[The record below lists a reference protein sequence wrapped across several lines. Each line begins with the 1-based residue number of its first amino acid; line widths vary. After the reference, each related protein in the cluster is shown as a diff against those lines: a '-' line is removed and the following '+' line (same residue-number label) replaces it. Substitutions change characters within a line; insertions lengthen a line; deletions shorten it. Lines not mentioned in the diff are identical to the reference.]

1 MGKYCFIIVGSG
13 WRSLYYVRIAKALPQ
28 CFQLCAMLCRTQE
41 KADRLTA
48 EQGIPTTTSIEECV
62 AMQPDFVVVAANK
75 GSIADVSKEWLER
88 GFAVLCETPASL
100 NLETLRELWA
110 LHEQGAKLVVAEQYR
125 YYPFYYAIGQVLE
138 RNWIGE
144 PYCAV
149 VSLAHEY
156 HGASLI
162 RNFLREDMT
171 PFQVSGKSFSFPIVE
186 TRNRYEQFTDGRIA
200 DKNRTVAAF
209 EFEDGKVGLYD
220 FDSDQYRSLI
230 RTNYLDIRGPRGEIK
245 DDKIYYLDQ
254 DNLPRHASLE
264 ISTRTVTVPGEE
276 NPNLKQIEQITK
288 IGFQGTSDTIYL
300 PSFEGGALASDE
312 TAIAELMY
320 GTGAYARGEITKGYY
335 EGEIVTAYAGGEIA
349 AGCDVAKNTKR
360 EVSEKIFLGK
370 FQNPHDS
377 LKNALQDCY
386 MAMLLKQAVK
396 TKETVK
402 SECQPWHEHK

>member
-1 MGKYCFIIVGSG
+1 MEKYRFIIVGSG

-28 CFQLCAMLCRTQE
+28 YFQLCAMLCRTQE
-41 KADRLTA
+41 KADQLA
-48 EQGIPTTTSIEECV
+48 VEQGIPTTTSIEECV
-62 AMQPDFVVVAANK
+62 EMHPDFVVAAVNK
-75 GSIADVSKEWLER
+75 RSIADVSKEWLGR

-125 YYPFYYAIGQVLE
+125 YYPFYYAIRQVLE

-162 RNFLREDMT
+162 RNFLREGMT
-171 PFQVSGKSFSFPIVE
+171 PFQVTGKSFNFPIVE

-200 DKNRTVAAF
+200 DKNRTVATF

-230 RTNYLDIRGPRGEIK
+230 RMNYLNIRGPRGEIK

-264 ISTRTVTVPGEE
+264 VSTRTVTVPGEE
-276 NPNLKQIEQITK
+276 NPNLKQIEQITR
-288 IGFQGTSDTIYL
+288 IGVQGRFDTIYW

-312 TAIAELMY
+312 TAIAEIMY
-320 GTGAYARGEITKGYY
+320 GTGAYARGEITEGYD
-335 EGEIVTAYAGGEIA
+335 GGEIA
-349 AGCDVAKNTKR
+349 TVYDGGKTVA
-360 EVSEKIFLGK
+360 EWGESEISGEAFLGK

-386 MAMLLKQAVK
+386 MAILLKQAIK

-402 SECQPWHEHK
+402 SERQPWHEHK

>member
-1 MGKYCFIIVGSG
+1 MGKYRFIIVGSG

-28 CFQLCAMLCRTQE
+28 YFELCAMLCRTQE
-41 KADRLTA
+41 KADRLAA
-48 EQGIPTTTSIEECV
+48 EHSIPTTTSIEECV
-62 AMQPDFVVVAANK
+62 AMQPDFVVVATNK
-75 GSIADVSKEWLER
+75 CSIADVSKEWLGR
-88 GFAVLCETPASL
+88 GFAVLCETPATL
-100 NLETLRELWA
+100 NLETLQELWT
-110 LHEQGAKLVVAEQYR
+110 LHEQGAKLVVAEQYI
-125 YYPFYYAIGQVLE
+125 YYPFYYAIGRVLE

-171 PFQVSGKSFSFPIVE
+171 PFQVTGKSFNFPIVE
-186 TRNRYEQFTDGRIA
+186 TRNRYEQFMDGRIA
-200 DKNRTVAAF
+200 DKNRAIATF

-245 DDKIYYLDQ
+245 DDKIFYLDQ
-254 DNLPRHASLE
+254 DNQPRQKSLE
-264 ISTRTVTVPGEE
+264 VSTRTVTVPGEE
-276 NPNLKQIEQITK
+276 NPNLKQIEQIMK
-288 IGFQGTSDTIYL
+288 IGLQGESDTIYL

-312 TAIAELMY
+312 TAIAEIMY
-320 GTGAYARGEITKGYY
+320 GTGAYARGEI
-335 EGEIVTAYAGGEIA
+335 A
-349 AGCDVAKNTKR
+349 AGKVR
-360 EVSEKIFLGK
+360 
-370 FQNPHDS
+370 NPHDS

-386 MAMLLKQAVK
+386 MAILLKQAIK

-402 SECQPWHEHK
+402 SERQPWHEHK